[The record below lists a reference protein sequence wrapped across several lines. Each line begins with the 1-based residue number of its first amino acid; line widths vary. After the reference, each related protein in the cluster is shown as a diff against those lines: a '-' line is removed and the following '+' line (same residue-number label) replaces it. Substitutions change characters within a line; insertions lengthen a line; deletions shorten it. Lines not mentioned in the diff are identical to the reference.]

1 MTAEYIEGPKSGH
14 QCSKTFINIFVF
26 FTPDLYKW
34 ITAFA
39 HFRIIKAKVCPRL
52 SGFAITATFGRT
64 FP

>member
-1 MTAEYIEGPKSGH
+1 MTAEYIEGAKSGH

-52 SGFAITATFGRT
+52 S
-64 FP
+64 